1 MQALCMHPSNPLLE
15 LRLHM
20 PVMSSSPPSGL
31 AEHLQLLQTS
41 CIGPKCAFL
50 QPPTPTVSWPQFCL
64 VGPCRSSLSRRPS
77 SHQDSDPVGPRPP
90 PSLFSRSNILGFF
103 SSPQHTGC
111 AYYLLR
117 GVVRFPSLSLA
128 GHTPR
133 RYRGHPDPPLRP
145 RPPPLSAVLNG
156 ARPAGPARP

>member
-1 MQALCMHPSNPLLE
+1 MHVSMQALCMHPSNPLLE

-64 VGPCRSSLSRRPS
+64 VGPCPSSLSRWPS
-77 SHQDSDPVGPRPP
+77 SHQDSDPVGPRLP
-90 PSLFSRSNILGFF
+90 PSLFSSSNILGFF

-117 GVVRFPSLSLA
+117 GVVRFPSLTALQATRPGATAAIPTLRSA
-128 GHTPR
+128 PVRRPCPR
-133 RYRGHPDPPLRP
+133 C
-145 RPPPLSAVLNG
+145 
-156 ARPAGPARP
+156 

>member
-1 MQALCMHPSNPLLE
+1 MHVSMQALCMHPSNPLLE

-64 VGPCRSSLSRRPS
+64 VGPGRSSLSRLPS
-77 SHQDSDPVGPRPP
+77 SHQDSDPVGSRPP

-117 GVVRFPSLSLA
+117 GVVRFPSLTALQA
-128 GHTPR
+128 TRPGATAAIPT
-133 RYRGHPDPPLRP
+133 LR
-145 RPPPLSAVLNG
+145 SA
-156 ARPAGPARP
+156 PARRPCPRC